1 MRWTDLPAE
10 GGPGDAGASGLRRGE
25 WEALRQ
31 RLERLP
37 EGHPSS
43 PDDEELD
50 DEEQDADPAA
60 RSAGQTDADDRGRDR
75 PAAPE
80 RGQAGSRPRPGAVG
94 ASRAGA
100 SDGPGTVP
108 PAGREPYR
116 PWFTSGES
124 PQPWFAGD
132 E

>member
-50 DEEQDADPAA
+50 DEELDADPEA
-60 RSAGQTDADDRGRDR
+60 RSAGQADADDNDRDR
-75 PAAPE
+75 PADPE
-80 RGQAGSRPRPGAVG
+80 RGQAGSRPRRGAAG
-94 ASRAGA
+94 SRAGEG
-100 SDGPGTVP
+100 DRHGTVP
-108 PAGREPYR
+108 ATGREPYR
-116 PWFTSGES
+116 PWFTTGES
-124 PQPWFAGD
+124 PEPWFAGD